1 MPDAIKNLKKNI
13 LYGKGASS
21 SSVILPYLFIK
32 YIINYNEYDVYER
45 EKYLASILSKFDWYP
60 PLLYS
65 DDKNKILV
73 FKNVGKNLTKE
84 NTPPDLIKQFNKIL
98 KDMESVNVQ
107 HNDIKLGELLIDE
120 NKKIY
125 LCDFGWGSVNKNMN
139 CGIGLWACKN
149 IDKPGGYRNDSET
162 LKRLKLI

>member
-1 MPDAIKNLKKNI
+1 MSDAIKNLKKNI

-107 HNDIKLGELLIDE
+107 HNDIKI
-120 NKKIY
+120 
-125 LCDFGWGSVNKNMN
+125 
-139 CGIGLWACKN
+139 
-149 IDKPGGYRNDSET
+149 R
-162 LKRLKLI
+162 